1 MYITVLFL
9 HKWIE
14 VAYLKQFWIVWR
26 LCPIPVMKNANCA
39 RINDLLM
46 ESSISG
52 VSFPSFSRQRAS
64 SFRTIVL
71 ADQVDE
77 WYFGHSIIYL
87 IKWYI

>member
-71 ADQVDE
+71 A
-77 WYFGHSIIYL
+77 YP
-87 IKWYI
+87 K